1 MLHLNAFQRL
11 TLYQVILCF
20 LLCGGLLILIN
31 GCKKEEIVISLVP
44 SISFVDV
51 TPNNVEEYVETVAI
65 VISYEDGNADIGQP
79 DPDVP
84 VVFVKDSRLQQPD
97 GYHLPPIAPLD
108 AQVYVKGQ
116 LTIPLKNLFILGN
129 TNSEQVLFRVY
140 LTDRAGNVS
149 NTITTP
155 AVTVYR

>member
-1 MLHLNAFQRL
+1 MLHLNPSHRL
-11 TLYQVILCF
+11 NRHQVILF
-20 LLCGGLLILIN
+20 ILMLSGLIIVAS
-31 GCKKEEIVISLVP
+31 GCKKEEIVISLIP
-44 SISFVDV
+44 TISFVDV
-51 TPNNVEEYVETVAI
+51 TPKNVQEYAETVAI
-65 VISYEDGNADIGQP
+65 VIAYEDGNADIGQP
-79 DPDVP
+79 DPDIP

-129 TNSEQVLFRVY
+129 TNSEQVWFEVY